1 MLNSIENSYAK
12 ELKRTYPKELNNNF
26 FADRGTDIIGKKTKK
41 EFRHFTVQIN
51 FYKKWNERS
60 FKNSRNFIKRIYQKK
75 Y

>member
-41 EFRHFTVQIN
+41 EFRQFR
-51 FYKKWNERS
+51 FLS
-60 FKNSRNFIKRIYQKK
+60 SQKLL
-75 Y
+75 